1 MPATNTATNTATTK
15 TTTKRAGKAIGCGE
29 LHHVMRGGKVIG
41 TLNNTLGLWIAHS
54 DSINPGNFTT
64 HNDKA
69 SALAMFV

>member
-1 MPATNTATNTATTK
+1 MNTATHAITK
-15 TTTKRAGKAIGCGE
+15 ITTKRAGKAIGCGE

-41 TLNNTLGLWIAHS
+41 TINNPLGLWIAHS